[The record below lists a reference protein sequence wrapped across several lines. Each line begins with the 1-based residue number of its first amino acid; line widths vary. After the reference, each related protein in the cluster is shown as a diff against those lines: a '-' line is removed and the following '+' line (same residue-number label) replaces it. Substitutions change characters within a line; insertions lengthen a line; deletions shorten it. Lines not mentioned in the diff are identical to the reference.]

1 MDWHRRIAIYAVAAL
16 RIQSAWERHGWVDH
30 LRSLGQADRERNA
43 ILLQRAWRASVC
55 KRFYETFRESM
66 RCQGESLRS
75 HFLIQPPATDKVTD
89 SGIAH
94 SIIFRLGV
102 SSFPFALYYRAGAL
116 PNLTK
121 GLVSSSDGTQQQ
133 RKETERSA
141 ELSEGGWRIVE
152 REKFAGYV
160 RGQIKL
166 KEEARR
172 RRNSGRFASARR
184 RSTNDN
190 VGERRRERLRKIS
203 RRKFKWFYD
212 NGHGDRSPGEPRT
225 NFNEHSVNGRS
236 ESDGGSSVGEKIVDG
251 DGELEVLTWLR
262 DLDMGNSHED

>member
-1 MDWHRRIAIYAVAAL
+1 MDWHRRIPVYAVAAL
-16 RIQSAWERHGWVDH
+16 QIQSAWERYGWVDH

-43 ILLQRAWRASVC
+43 ILLQRAWRANVC
-55 KRFYETFRESM
+55 KRFYKMFRESM
-66 RCQGESLRS
+66 QCQGERLRS
-75 HFLIQPPATDKVTD
+75 HLIQPPANDKLTD
-89 SGIAH
+89 SGITQ
-94 SIIFRLGV
+94 SIVFRLGV
-102 SSFPFALYYRAGAL
+102 SSFPFALYYRAGEL
-116 PNLTK
+116 SRLTK

-190 VGERRRERLRKIS
+190 VGERRRERLRKIG
-203 RRKFKWFYD
+203 RMKFKWFYD
-212 NGHGDRSPGEPRT
+212 NEHGDRSPGEPRT
-225 NFNEHSVNGRS
+225 NFNSD
-236 ESDGGSSVGEKIVDG
+236 SDGGSSVGEKIVDG